1 MKKISFIN
9 KIRNI
14 NTLDELFYKITQK
27 INLLL
32 TFPKGGFTRYPVDVF
47 MKKISS
53 TKQDIEKL
61 YSDPKS
67 VLTPEKMQSWVALQ
81 VVKLFLG
88 MPIVPGK

>member
-9 KIRNI
+9 KMRNI

-53 TKQDIEKL
+53 TKVSNNIKVLDVGAGNKPYKNLFNNCL
-61 YSDPKS
+61 YA
-67 VLTPEKMQSWVALQ
+67 V
-81 VVKLFLG
+81 
-88 MPIVPGK
+88 